1 MKKLSSDLALF
12 SLLLINLFVPAKA
25 ETEIL
30 DYIVAVVNEDVIVNS
45 ALQQELRIE
54 LERWEQKSGNMP
66 PRESLEKRVLQRMI
80 LDKLQLQV
88 ATRNGIQ
95 IEDSQLNERLRK
107 IATQNKTDLPNFRQ
121 KLEKQ
126 GFSYKHWREQ
136 IRQRLITERLQQRQV
151 MNRIN
156 ITEREIDNFL
166 ANQAQQGMISQ
177 EYHLL
182 HILIATP
189 EAPSAEEIELKQR
202 KAEKIVAQ
210 LKQGADFQAT
220 AVAVSDSRQ
229 ALDGGDLGWL
239 KAGELPSLFEGLVNK
254 MTINTIEGP
263 LRDSSGFHM
272 IKLVAK
278 RGGQATIN
286 QTKVRHILMKTNELM
301 SDSEVEFRLKEIKTR
316 LELGDDFAKL
326 AQSYSEDP
334 GSANKGGSLDWVNSG
349 DLVPEFEAEM
359 KKLAAHEIS
368 EPFKSRFGWHIIQVL
383 ERREQSNTEKALR
396 YQAAKQIH
404 QRKAYE
410 ELETWLRELRD
421 EAYIEYRGNFKNI
434 FAPKDAELNN

>member
-1 MKKLSSDLALF
+1 MRKLSSNFAIF
-12 SLLLINLFVPAKA
+12 SLLLINLFAAKA

-45 ALQQELRIE
+45 ALQQELRVE
-54 LERWEQKSGNMP
+54 LERWQQKPGGVP
-66 PRESLEKRVLQRMI
+66 PRENLEKRVLQRMI
-80 LDKLQLQV
+80 LDLLQLQL
-88 ATRNGIQ
+88 ATRTGIQ

-107 IATQNKTDLPNFRQ
+107 IAAQNKTDLASFR
-121 KLEKQ
+121 KRLETQ

-136 IRQRLITERLQQRQV
+136 IRQRLITERLQQRHIT
-151 MNRIN
+151 NRIN
-156 ITEREIDNFL
+156 ITDREIENFL
-166 ANQAQQGMISQ
+166 ATQAQQGTISR

-202 KAEKIVAQ
+202 KAEETVTK
-210 LKQGADFQAT
+210 LKQGADFQAM

-254 MTINTIEGP
+254 MEMGDIEGP
-263 LRDSSGFHM
+263 LRNSSGFHI

-278 RGGQATIN
+278 RGGQVSVT
-286 QTKVRHILMKTNELM
+286 QTKARHILMKTNELM
-301 SDSEVEFRLKEIKTR
+301 SDSDIEFRLNEIKSR
-316 LELGDDFAKL
+316 LELGQDFAKL

-334 GSANKGGSLDWVNSG
+334 GSANKGGSLDWVNPG
-349 DLVPEFEAEM
+349 DMVPEFEAVM
-359 KKLAAHEIS
+359 KKLADNEIS
-368 EPFKSRFGWHIIQVL
+368 EPFKSRFGWHIVQVL
-383 ERREQSNTEKALR
+383 ERREHDNSEQALR
-396 YQAAKQIH
+396 YQAARQIH

-410 ELETWLRELRD
+410 ELEAWLRELRD
-421 EAYIEYRGNFKNI
+421 EAYIEYRIENFKDV
-434 FAPKDAELNN
+434 FETEDAELNY